1 MKLANKIFLLIGS
14 IIAASLAI
22 LGAVLATTT
31 KNQLRE
37 GVIENLT
44 AESQQIASKFETITY
59 VTNADLNIIGAH
71 KALEDYFTLVDFNDN
86 DSAAKEVDNMESF
99 LRRIYLTKP
108 EYIAFQIHSA
118 KAPVLQITKGERS
131 ERFTPFD
138 VASALKRLNLNVTA
152 KGARIYHDFS
162 KLADRLILV
171 STATLGSQNKIEGLL
186 HIEQDIS
193 DVVKSIADLAARRN
207 LQIVIADGHTEIY
220 ASAKIATISQQVIHG
235 KSTSGWLLINSH
247 VPQLNWK
254 IYVGIEERVAY
265 SVVTR
270 NVTAITAAIGGTL
283 VVVFFA
289 LVLVMRNLVVIPI
302 TRVRDRLVQIARGD
316 TSVTEQ
322 LRVSTHDE
330 IGELAQAFNEIVTKI
345 HRSFTQIIETT
356 TSLREHSNSVALLA
370 GVVNEGATQTRENMQ
385 HAAHAMDNA
394 AQASGEASITTQ
406 HAADASTQAQSF
418 GADVHKTVISTLQTF
433 SELASDV
440 RKGSEVISLLE
451 QDSSGVD
458 TIVQVI
464 RQIAE
469 QTNMLA
475 LNAAI
480 EAARAGENGRGFA
493 VVADEVRHLSQRTR
507 TSTQEIESIIKRI
520 RERATDASRIMENSH
535 KRAEK
540 NRDITVST
548 QASIDTMMERM
559 QSVSVLNSQVTET
572 ITVQSQLCKT
582 TSDDLNRVTS
592 LATSATQNARS
603 MREAAN
609 ALLELTDN
617 LKRTIATQ
625 FKF

>member
-1 MKLANKIFLLIGS
+1 MKLASKIFFLIGS
-14 IIAASLAI
+14 IIAISLSI
-22 LGAVLATTT
+22 LGVVLATTT

-37 GVIENLT
+37 GVIENLA
-44 AESQQIASKFETITY
+44 AESHQIASKFETITY

-71 KALEDYFTLVDFNDN
+71 KALEDYFTLAEFNES
-86 DSAAKEVDNMESF
+86 DSAAKEIDNMETF

-118 KAPVLQITKGERS
+118 QAPVLQITKGERS

-138 VASALKRLNLNVTA
+138 AATALKRLNSNVTA
-152 KGARIYHDFS
+152 KGARIYHDFT

-171 STATLGSQNKIEGLL
+171 SVATLGSKNKIEGFL

-207 LQIVIADGHTEIY
+207 LQIVIAADHTEIY
-220 ASAKIATISQQVIHG
+220 SSAKIATIAQQVING
-235 KSTSGWLLINSH
+235 KNASGWLLIDSQ

-265 SVVTR
+265 SVVSR
-270 NVTAITAAIGGTL
+270 NLAAITAAIGGTL
-283 VVVFFA
+283 VIVFFA
-289 LVLVMRNLVVIPI
+289 LIFVMRKLVVIPI
-302 TRVRDRLVQIARGD
+302 TRVRDRLVQIARGE

-322 LRVSTHDE
+322 LTVLTHDE

-356 TSLREHSNSVALLA
+356 TSLREHSNNVAQLA
-370 GVVNEGATQTRENMQ
+370 VVVNEGATQTRENME

-394 AQASGEASITTQ
+394 AQASGEASTTTQ
-406 HAADASTQAQSF
+406 HAADASAQAQSF
-418 GADVHKTVISTLQTF
+418 GTDVHKTVISTLQTF

-451 QDSSGVD
+451 NDSSGVD

-480 EAARAGENGRGFA
+480 EAARAGEHGRGFA
-493 VVADEVRHLSQRTR
+493 VVADEVRQLSQRTR

-520 RERATDASRIMENSH
+520 RERATEASRIMENSH

-559 QSVSVLNSQVTET
+559 QSVSALNSQVTET
-572 ITVQSQLCKT
+572 ISLQSRLCKT

-592 LATSATQNARS
+592 LAISATQNAHA

-609 ALLELTDN
+609 SLLELTDN
-617 LKRTIATQ
+617 LKRTIASQ
-625 FKF
+625 FKL